1 MINPG
6 TNRYHSWIFIFIAT
20 LLLYGEAAAAPEP
33 IAKVIFAVGE
43 VTAQDNSGATRPLER
58 RGVIFQGD
66 ILTTSAGARCQIR
79 FSDGSLLALPESSQF
94 RVDEYSY
101 GEPDGNEKAIYSL
114 LKGGMRTI
122 TGAIGKK
129 EKENYKVN
137 TPVATIGI
145 RGTAYHAFLH
155 QLPSGEVQLY
165 GGVKSGM
172 ISVDNGAGST
182 LFKGSENFHVVSS
195 REAAQFLLTLPDFYP
210 SESEDEPA
218 SDNGEESEPEAIS
231 DSALSDE
238 KTATTTEGQGV
249 PITTQVVT
257 AGQTDEVPQSTEII
271 DNVLPVSSQPAPT
284 GSMVAIAFTGSNA
297 ADGTMGHTASLRNVA
312 PNELYLDTVDGIGNI
327 PVGAFAYDTQCNPCS
342 FVPGTAT
349 LVDTGGDPIGVNWGR
364 WNGDYVIM
372 ENGVLTATSGSFHY
386 IYTPNVTPLSVVQ
399 ARTGFTSYSFAGG
412 GTAPT
417 DQAGNIGTLNYLD
430 MSVDFD
436 LQQISSVYLGA
447 TVGTFSIVASSMA
460 PVAITDAISSSGGID
475 MQGTDTALDGHIDMS
490 FVGPN
495 AEAIAA
501 SYGFQ
506 STNLPSTM
514 AITGTALLK
523 EGAGG
528 QTAGF

>member
-6 TNRYHSWIFIFIAT
+6 TNRYISWIVIFIAT
-20 LLLYGEAAAAPEP
+20 LLLFGEASAAPDP
-33 IAKVIFAVGE
+33 IAKVILSVGE
-43 VTAQDNSGATRPLER
+43 VTAQDSSGVMRPLER

-94 RVDEYSY
+94 RVDEYNY
-101 GEPDGNEKAIYSL
+101 GETEGNEKAIYSL

-129 EKENYKVN
+129 TKENYKVN

-145 RGTAYHAFLH
+145 RGTAYHAYLH

-182 LFKGSENFHVVSS
+182 LFKSSENFQVLSS
-195 REAAQFLLTLPDFYP
+195 REPAQFLLTLPDFYP
-210 SESEDEPA
+210 SESEDEPD
-218 SDNGEESEPEAIS
+218 SGNGQESKPEAIS
-231 DSALSDE
+231 DSAVADE
-238 KTATTTEGQGV
+238 DTAITAEGQGLAV
-249 PITTQVVT
+249 SSPGIATTKP
-257 AGQTDEVPQSTEII
+257 AEVPQSTEII
-271 DNVLPVSSQPAPT
+271 DNVLPVSSQPAPI

-297 ADGTMGHTASLRNVA
+297 AEGTMGHTASLRNIA

-327 PVGAFAYDTQCNPCS
+327 PVGAFAYDTNCNPCS

-349 LVDTGGDPIGVNWGR
+349 LADTGGDPLGVNWGR

-372 ENGVLTATSGSFHY
+372 ENGEVTQTSGSFHY
-386 IYTPNVTPLSVVQ
+386 IYTPNVTPLSVLQ
-399 ARTGFTSYSFAGG
+399 ARTGFASYSFVG

-417 DQAGNIGTLNYLD
+417 DQAGNTGTLNYLD

-447 TVGTFSIVASSMA
+447 TVGTLSINAYSRGA
-460 PVAITDAISSSGGID
+460 VAITDAISSSGGID

-501 SYGFQ
+501 SYGFH
-506 STNLPSTM
+506 SSNLPSTT

-523 EGAGG
+523 EGTGNLAVGY
-528 QTAGF
+528 